1 MRKTLRC
8 DFSPSGQARLVN
20 FLIAFPSFHISLE
33 MITKASLSALCLQK
47 IYQDGGFV
55 KYNAKGEIMSDR
67 VEREWAESQLR
78 AERNKNLRLGISE
91 HLDVTLARVQA
102 LHTQSRVQT
111 KQKEHDEL
119 MSALRGQYEVEVRGQ
134 VHFKIICF

>member
-1 MRKTLRC
+1 MVRK
-8 DFSPSGQARLVN
+8 DKHV
-20 FLIAFPSFHISLE
+20 FP
-33 MITKASLSALCLQK
+33 TSLSLNTSHFSLDIDQCLPILYLQK

-55 KYNAKGEIMSDR
+55 KYNIKEELMSDR

-119 MSALRGQYEVEVRGQ
+119 MSALRGLYEVEVRGQ
-134 VHFKIICF
+134 FLC